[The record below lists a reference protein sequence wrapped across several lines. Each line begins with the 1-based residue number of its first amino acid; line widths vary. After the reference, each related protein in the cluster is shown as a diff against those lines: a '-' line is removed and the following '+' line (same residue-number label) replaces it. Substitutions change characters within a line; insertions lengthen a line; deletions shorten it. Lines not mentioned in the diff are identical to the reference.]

1 MDSVNAGLAFR
12 PRPETLFEVVRIGW
26 NRHSAMARVR
36 NKGYQ

>member
-1 MDSVNAGLAFR
+1 MDSMNPGLAFR
-12 PRPETLFEVVRIGW
+12 QHPETLFEVARIGG